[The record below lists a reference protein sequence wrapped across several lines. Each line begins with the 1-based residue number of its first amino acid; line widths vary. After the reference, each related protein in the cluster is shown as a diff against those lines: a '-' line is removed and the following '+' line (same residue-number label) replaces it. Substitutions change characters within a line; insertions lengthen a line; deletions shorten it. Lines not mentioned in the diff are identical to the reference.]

1 MIKIQIE
8 GESRQVNPEKGFLGN
23 DNENLQE
30 TLEFTFTDEFVDG
43 QARLETIINGE
54 KSFINLDKQEE
65 SYTMPVT
72 NIMTKKGKV
81 DCQLVIT
88 EGTDDEEI
96 PLFKSNIFYF
106 YVGESI
112 NAETGS
118 PEPYIEWIDRANIKL
133 NQIDN
138 LDISAT
144 KVDHTATITITKK
157 DGTEQSVEI
166 LDGEDGTDGSDG
178 VGLDYNWQGTSLGIK
193 REDEQGYEYVNLKG
207 DTGPAGAIKM
217 LIVNQLPLTGE
228 EGTLYFVPKQDT
240 ETSDI
245 YDEYMWVNNNWER
258 LGEKQIVVDLSDYY
272 KKQEVNNLLDE
283 KADTEDIPDLTDY
296 VKNTDYAGEDTPGI
310 IGTSSYY
317 GTIVAPGHYIF
328 GNTKTY
334 SQYQSIQNNLIISKG
349 TLENVLNAR
358 IGDIDTILETL
369 TTGTG
374 V

>member
-8 GESRQVNPEKGFLGN
+8 KESRQVDLEKGFLGN

-65 SYTMPVT
+65 SYTTKVT

-112 NAETGS
+112 NAETGA

-144 KVDHTATITITKK
+144 KEEHTTTITITKK

-166 LDGEDGTDGSDG
+166 LDGEKGDKGD
-178 VGLDYNWQGTSLGIK
+178 
-193 REDEQGYEYVNLKG
+193 KG
-207 DTGPAGAIKM
+207 DTGEQGVQGEKGETGATGPRGETGERGPRGEQGPVGPQGEVGPAGAVRF
-217 LIVNQLPLTGE
+217 LILAELPTTGE
-228 EGTLYFVPKQDT
+228 EGVLYFIAKSDT
-240 ETSDI
+240 KEKDL
-245 YDEYMWVNNNWER
+245 YDEYAWLNNDWEH
-258 LGEKQIVVDLSDYY
+258 LGETPI
-272 KKQEVNNLLDE
+272 EV
-283 KADTEDIPDLTDY
+283 DLTDY
-296 VKNTDYAGEDTPGI
+296 VKNTDYA
-310 IGTSSYY
+310 TSSKGGVIKSYANYNFEVNSENGLPYSSVNNYASY
-317 GTIVAPGHYIF
+317 G
-328 GNTKTY
+328 NK
-334 SQYQSIQNNLIISKG
+334 SNNAFISKG